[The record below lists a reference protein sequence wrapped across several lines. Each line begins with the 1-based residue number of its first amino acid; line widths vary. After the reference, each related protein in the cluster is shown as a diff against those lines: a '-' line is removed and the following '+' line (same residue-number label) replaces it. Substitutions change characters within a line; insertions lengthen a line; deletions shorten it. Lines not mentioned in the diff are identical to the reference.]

1 MGTAAVDFERV
12 VEECRSGGLNDENV
26 ARLAKT
32 VAETFQVR
40 PQEVGILKVEGPWLV
55 FLHPAKLRNLAAIP
69 LNAANSVAAQTASN
83 SRPQIINNFA
93 QVKHT
98 TIFESIQLDEK
109 QEDRST
115 AVIQKLISVP
125 IPGPKG
131 PLGVLQVC
139 RKGATARAAGSDF
152 SFLELQKLMSKA
164 SVLAKLLSAESTQAR

>member
-1 MGTAAVDFERV
+1 METAAVDFERV
-12 VEECRSGGLNDENV
+12 VEECRSGGLSDENV
-26 ARLAKT
+26 ERLAKT
-32 VAETFQVR
+32 VAETFKVR

-93 QVKHT
+93 QVRHT

-109 QEDRST
+109 EDRTT

-139 RKGATARAAGSDF
+139 RKGATAKSAGSDF

-164 SVLAKLLSAESTQAR
+164 SVLAKLLAADSRQAG

>member
-12 VEECRSGGLNDENV
+12 VEECRTGGLNEENI

-32 VAETFQVR
+32 VAETFGVR
-40 PQEVGILKVEGPWLV
+40 PQEVGILRVEGPWLV
-55 FLHPAKLRNLAAIP
+55 FLHPTKLRNLAAIP
-69 LNAANSVAAQTASN
+69 LNAANSVAAQTATN
-83 SRPQIINNFA
+83 GRPQIINNFA

-98 TIFESIQLDEK
+98 TIFESIPLEES

-125 IPGPKG
+125 IPGAKG

-139 RKGATARAAGSDF
+139 RKGATPKAAGTDF
-152 SFLELQKLMSKA
+152 SFLELQRLMSKA
-164 SVLAKLLSAESTQAR
+164 SVLAKLMAA